1 MDKIQ
6 IFEKLNENMQNLE
19 NVENEISMLQ
29 LAIYQKNIEKLKD
42 YKMNEMREFFEQQSR
57 FYNQKSEKYEY
68 EIEKN
73 INKYK
78 EQLEKLI
85 NAYDNVYVNIFTI
98 MQNAMNNQKIAIANI
113 VTLTEKLQKEN
124 PTNEEVQKI
133 KNTIIACAQKK
144 LNYAVIIE
152 ECRARI
158 KWCIENVQADINEVF
173 INNIYQLQIYE
184 DNIFTKIKRII
195 FNKISGKSKFK
206 RFLENYENEYIKD
219 IKSKNSSK
227 VLDVISTLKG
237 IIKQMEEVKE
247 QITIKYKQMI
257 YSQII

>member
-1 MDKIQ
+1 MDEIQ
-6 IFEKLNENMQNLE
+6 ILEKLNENMQNLE

-29 LAIYQKNIEKLKD
+29 LAIYQKNTEKLKEC
-42 YKMNEMREFFEQQSR
+42 KLNEIRVFFEQQSR
-57 FYNQKSEKYEY
+57 FYNQKSEKYEV

-85 NAYDNVYVNIFTI
+85 HVYDNLYINIFKI

-113 VTLTEKLQKEN
+113 VTLTEKLQEKPN
-124 PTNEEVQKI
+124 NDEEIQEI
-133 KNTIIACAQKK
+133 KNMIMACAQKK
-144 LNYAVIIE
+144 LDYAVMIE
-152 ECRARI
+152 ECKARM
-158 KWCIENVQADINEVF
+158 KWCIENVQTDINEVF

-184 DNIFTKIKRII
+184 DNVFTKIKRII

-219 IKSKNSSK
+219 IKIKNTSKI
-227 VLDVISTLKG
+227 LDVISILKG
-237 IIKQMEEVKE
+237 IMKQMEKVKE
-247 QITIKYKQMI
+247 QISVKYQKMI
-257 YSQII
+257 YN

>member
-1 MDKIQ
+1 MDEIQ

-29 LAIYQKNIEKLKD
+29 LAIYQKNTEKLKEC
-42 YKMNEMREFFEQQSR
+42 KLNEIRGFFEQQSR
-57 FYNQKSEKYEY
+57 FYNQKSEKYEV

-85 NAYDNVYVNIFTI
+85 HVYDNLYINIFKI

-113 VTLTEKLQKEN
+113 VTLTEKLKEKTHN
-124 PTNEEVQKI
+124 DEEIQEI
-133 KNTIIACAQKK
+133 KNMIMACAQKK
-144 LNYAVIIE
+144 LDYAVMID
-152 ECRARI
+152 ECKARM
-158 KWCIENVQADINEVF
+158 KWCIENVQTDINEVF

-184 DNIFTKIKRII
+184 DDIFTKIKRMI

-219 IKSKNSSK
+219 IKIKNTSKI
-227 VLDVISTLKG
+227 LDVISILKG
-237 IIKQMEEVKE
+237 IMKQMEKVKE
-247 QITIKYKQMI
+247 QISVKYQKMI
-257 YSQII
+257 YN

>member
-1 MDKIQ
+1 MDEIQ
-6 IFEKLNENMQNLE
+6 ILEKLNENMQNLE

-29 LAIYQKNIEKLKD
+29 LAIYQKNTEKLKEC
-42 YKMNEMREFFEQQSR
+42 KLNEIRDFFEQQLR
-57 FYNQKSEKYEY
+57 FYNQKSEKYEV

-85 NAYDNVYVNIFTI
+85 YVYDNLYINIFKI

-113 VTLTEKLQKEN
+113 VTLTEKLKEKTHN
-124 PTNEEVQKI
+124 DEEIQEI
-133 KNTIIACAQKK
+133 KNMIMACAQKK
-144 LNYAVIIE
+144 LDYAVMIE
-152 ECRARI
+152 ECKARME
-158 KWCIENVQADINEVF
+158 WCIENVQTDINEVF

-184 DNIFTKIKRII
+184 DNVFTKIKRII

-219 IKSKNSSK
+219 IKTKNTSKI
-227 VLDVISTLKG
+227 LDVISILKG
-237 IIKQMEEVKE
+237 IMKQMEKVKE
-247 QITIKYKQMI
+247 QISVKYQKMI
-257 YSQII
+257 YN

>member
-1 MDKIQ
+1 MDEIE

-29 LAIYQKNIEKLKD
+29 LAIYQKNIEKLKEC
-42 YKMNEMREFFEQQSR
+42 KMNEIREFFEQQSK

-85 NAYDNVYVNIFTI
+85 NVYDSLYVNIFKI

-113 VTLTEKLQKEN
+113 VTLTERLQKEKN
-124 PTNEEVQKI
+124 TDEEIQKI
-133 KNTIIACAQKK
+133 QNTILACAQKK
-144 LNYAVIIE
+144 LNYAVIID
-152 ECRARI
+152 ECKARI

-219 IKSKNSSK
+219 IKDKNNSK
-227 VLDVISTLKG
+227 VLDIVSTLNG
-237 IIKQMEEVKE
+237 IMKQMEKVKE
-247 QITIKYKQMI
+247 QISIKYKQMI
-257 YSQII
+257 YS

>member
-1 MDKIQ
+1 MDEIQ

-29 LAIYQKNIEKLKD
+29 LAIYQKNTEKLKEC
-42 YKMNEMREFFEQQSR
+42 KLNEIRGFFEQQSR
-57 FYNQKSEKYEY
+57 FYNQKSEKYEV

-85 NAYDNVYVNIFTI
+85 HVYDNLYINIFKI

-113 VTLTEKLQKEN
+113 VTLTEKLQEKPN
-124 PTNEEVQKI
+124 NDEEIQEI
-133 KNTIIACAQKK
+133 KNMIMACAQKK
-144 LNYAVIIE
+144 LDYAVMIE
-152 ECRARI
+152 ECKARM
-158 KWCIENVQADINEVF
+158 KWCIENVQTDINEVF

-184 DNIFTKIKRII
+184 DNVFTKIKRII

-219 IKSKNSSK
+219 IKIKNTSKI
-227 VLDVISTLKG
+227 LDVISILKG
-237 IIKQMEEVKE
+237 IMKQMEKVKE
-247 QITIKYKQMI
+247 QISVKYQKMI
-257 YSQII
+257 YN

>member
-1 MDKIQ
+1 MDEIQ
-6 IFEKLNENMQNLE
+6 ILEKLNENMQNLE

-29 LAIYQKNIEKLKD
+29 LAIYQKNTEKLKEC
-42 YKMNEMREFFEQQSR
+42 KLNEIRGFFEQQSR
-57 FYNQKSEKYEY
+57 FYNQKSEKYEV

-85 NAYDNVYVNIFTI
+85 HVYDNLYINIFKI

-113 VTLTEKLQKEN
+113 VTLTEKLQEKPN
-124 PTNEEVQKI
+124 NDEEIQEI
-133 KNTIIACAQKK
+133 KNMIMACAQKK
-144 LNYAVIIE
+144 LDYAVMID
-152 ECRARI
+152 ECKARM
-158 KWCIENVQADINEVF
+158 KWCIENVQTDINEVF

-184 DNIFTKIKRII
+184 DDIFTKIKRII

-219 IKSKNSSK
+219 IRIKNTSKI
-227 VLDVISTLKG
+227 LDVISILKG
-237 IIKQMEEVKE
+237 IMKQMEKVKE
-247 QITIKYKQMI
+247 QISVKYQKMI
-257 YSQII
+257 YS

>member
-1 MDKIQ
+1 M
-6 IFEKLNENMQNLE
+6 
-19 NVENEISMLQ
+19 NEI
-29 LAIYQKNIEKLKD
+29 
-42 YKMNEMREFFEQQSR
+42 REFFEQQSK

-85 NAYDNVYVNIFTI
+85 NVYDNLYVNIFKI

-113 VTLTEKLQKEN
+113 VTLTERLQKE
-124 PTNEEVQKI
+124 
-133 KNTIIACAQKK
+133 KNTDEEIQKMQNTILACAQKK
-144 LNYAVIIE
+144 FNYAVIID
-152 ECRARI
+152 ECKARI

-219 IKSKNSSK
+219 IKAKNSSK
-227 VLDVISTLKG
+227 VLDIVSTLNG
-237 IIKQMEEVKE
+237 IMKQMEKVKE
-247 QITIKYKQMI
+247 QISIKYKQMI
-257 YSQII
+257 YS

>member
-1 MDKIQ
+1 MDEIQ
-6 IFEKLNENMQNLE
+6 ILEKLNENMQNLE

-29 LAIYQKNIEKLKD
+29 LAIYQKNTEKLKEC
-42 YKMNEMREFFEQQSR
+42 KLNEIRGFFEQQSR
-57 FYNQKSEKYEY
+57 FYNQKSEKYEV

-85 NAYDNVYVNIFTI
+85 HVYDNLYINIFKI

-113 VTLTEKLQKEN
+113 VTLTEKLQEKPN
-124 PTNEEVQKI
+124 NDEEIQEI
-133 KNTIIACAQKK
+133 KNMIMACAQKK
-144 LNYAVIIE
+144 LDYAVMID
-152 ECRARI
+152 ECKARM
-158 KWCIENVQADINEVF
+158 KWCIENVQTDINEVF

-184 DNIFTKIKRII
+184 DNVFTKIKRII

-219 IKSKNSSK
+219 IKTKNTSKI
-227 VLDVISTLKG
+227 LDVISILKG
-237 IIKQMEEVKE
+237 IMKQMEKVKE
-247 QITIKYKQMI
+247 QISVKYQKMI
-257 YSQII
+257 YN

>member
-1 MDKIQ
+1 MDEIQ

-29 LAIYQKNIEKLKD
+29 LAIYQKSIEKLKD
-42 YKMNEMREFFEQQSR
+42 CKMNEIREFFEQQSR

-85 NAYDNVYVNIFTI
+85 NAYDNVYVNVFRI
-98 MQNAMNNQKIAIANI
+98 MQNAVDNQKIALANI
-113 VTLTEKLQKEN
+113 VTLTEKLQKEKL
-124 PTNEEVQKI
+124 TNEETQKI

-152 ECRARI
+152 ECKARI

-195 FNKISGKSKFK
+195 FNRISGKSKFK
-206 RFLENYENEYIKD
+206 RFLENYENEYITD
-219 IKSKNSSK
+219 IKLKNSSK
-227 VLDVISTLKG
+227 ILGVISTLKG
-237 IIKQMEEVKE
+237 VMKQMEEVKK
-247 QITIKYKQMI
+247 QISMKYKQMI
-257 YSQII
+257 YS

>member
-1 MDKIQ
+1 MDEIQ

-42 YKMNEMREFFEQQSR
+42 CKMNEIREFFEQQSR

-85 NAYDNVYVNIFTI
+85 NVYDNLYVNIFKI
-98 MQNAMNNQKIAIANI
+98 MQNAINNQKIAIANI
-113 VTLTEKLQKEN
+113 VTLTERLQKEKL
-124 PTNEEVQKI
+124 TDEEIQKI
-133 KNTIIACAQKK
+133 QNTIIACAQKK
-144 LNYAVIIE
+144 LNYAVIID
-152 ECRARI
+152 ECKARI

-173 INNIYQLQIYE
+173 MNNIYQLQIYE
-184 DNIFTKIKRII
+184 DNIFTKVKRII

-237 IIKQMEEVKE
+237 IMKQMEEVKE
-247 QITIKYKQMI
+247 QISIKYKQMI
-257 YSQII
+257 YS

>member
-1 MDKIQ
+1 MDEIQ

-29 LAIYQKNIEKLKD
+29 LAIYQKNIEKLKEC
-42 YKMNEMREFFEQQSR
+42 KLNEIREFFEQQLR
-57 FYNQKSEKYEY
+57 FYNQKSEKYEV

-85 NAYDNVYVNIFTI
+85 YVYDNLYINIFKI

-113 VTLTEKLQKEN
+113 VTLTEKLKEKTHN
-124 PTNEEVQKI
+124 DEEIQEI
-133 KNTIIACAQKK
+133 KNMIMACAQKK
-144 LNYAVIIE
+144 LDYAVMIE
-152 ECRARI
+152 ECKARME
-158 KWCIENVQADINEVF
+158 WCIENVQTDINEVF

-184 DNIFTKIKRII
+184 DNVFTKIKRII

-219 IKSKNSSK
+219 IKTKNTSKI
-227 VLDVISTLKG
+227 LDVISILKG
-237 IIKQMEEVKE
+237 IMKQMEKVKE
-247 QITIKYKQMI
+247 QISVKYQKMI
-257 YSQII
+257 YN

>member
-1 MDKIQ
+1 MDEIQ
-6 IFEKLNENMQNLE
+6 IFEKLKENMQNLE

-29 LAIYQKNIEKLKD
+29 LAIYQKSIEKLKD
-42 YKMNEMREFFEQQSR
+42 CKMNEIREFFEQQSR

-85 NAYDNVYVNIFTI
+85 NAYDNVYVNVFRI
-98 MQNAMNNQKIAIANI
+98 MQNAVDNQKIALANI
-113 VTLTEKLQKEN
+113 VTLTEKLQKEKL
-124 PTNEEVQKI
+124 TNEETQKI

-152 ECRARI
+152 ECKARI

-206 RFLENYENEYIKD
+206 LFLGNYENEYIKD
-219 IKSKNSSK
+219 IKSKNSFR
-227 VLDVISTLKG
+227 VLDVMSTLKG
-237 IIKQMEEVKE
+237 IMKQMEEVKK
-247 QITIKYKQMI
+247 QISIKYKQMI
-257 YSQII
+257 YS

>member
-1 MDKIQ
+1 MDEIQ

-29 LAIYQKNIEKLKD
+29 LAIYQKSIEKLKD
-42 YKMNEMREFFEQQSR
+42 RKMNEIREFFEQQSR

-85 NAYDNVYVNIFTI
+85 NAYDNVYVNVFRI
-98 MQNAMNNQKIAIANI
+98 MQNAVDNQKIALANI
-113 VTLTEKLQKEN
+113 VTLTEKLQKEKL
-124 PTNEEVQKI
+124 TNEETQKI

-152 ECRARI
+152 ECKARI

-219 IKSKNSSK
+219 IKSKNTSK
-227 VLDVISTLKG
+227 VLDIISTLKG
-237 IIKQMEEVKE
+237 IMKQMEEVKK
-247 QITIKYKQMI
+247 QISIKYKQMI
-257 YSQII
+257 YS

>member
-1 MDKIQ
+1 MDEIQ

-42 YKMNEMREFFEQQSR
+42 CKMNEIREFFEQQSR

-78 EQLEKLI
+78 EQLEQLI
-85 NAYDNVYVNIFTI
+85 NAYDNVYVNVFRI
-98 MQNAMNNQKIAIANI
+98 MQNAMDNQKIALANI
-113 VTLTEKLQKEN
+113 VTLTEKLQKEKL
-124 PTNEEVQKI
+124 TNEETQKI

-195 FNKISGKSKFK
+195 FNRISGKSKFK
-206 RFLENYENEYIKD
+206 RFLENYENEYITD
-219 IKSKNSSK
+219 IKLKNSSK
-227 VLDVISTLKG
+227 ILGVISTLKG
-237 IIKQMEEVKE
+237 VMKQMEEVKK
-247 QITIKYKQMI
+247 QISMKYKQMI
-257 YSQII
+257 YS

>member
-6 IFEKLNENMQNLE
+6 IFERLNENMQNLE
-19 NVENEISMLQ
+19 NIENEISMLQ
-29 LAIYQKNIEKLKD
+29 LAIYQKKIEKLKEC
-42 YKMNEMREFFEQQSR
+42 KMNEIKEFFEQQSR
-57 FYNQKSEKYEY
+57 FYNQKSEKYEA

-73 INKYK
+73 INKYN

-85 NAYDNVYVNIFTI
+85 NAYDNLYVNIFKI

-113 VTLTEKLQKEN
+113 VTLKERLQDEKN
-124 PTNEEVQKI
+124 NDEEKQKI

-144 LNYAVIIE
+144 LNYAVIID
-152 ECRARI
+152 ECKARI
-158 KWCIENVQADINEVF
+158 KWCIEKVQSDINEVF
-173 INNIYQLQIYE
+173 KNNIYQLEIYE

-195 FNKISGKSKFK
+195 FNKITGKSKFK
-206 RFLENYENEYIKD
+206 IFLQNYENEYIKD

-237 IIKQMEEVKE
+237 IMKQMEEVKE
-247 QITIKYKQMI
+247 QISIRYNQMI
-257 YSQII
+257 YS

>member
-1 MDKIQ
+1 MDEIQ

-29 LAIYQKNIEKLKD
+29 LAIYQKSIEKLKD
-42 YKMNEMREFFEQQSR
+42 CKMNEIIEFFEQQSR

-78 EQLEKLI
+78 EQLEQLI
-85 NAYDNVYVNIFTI
+85 NAYDNVYVNVFRI
-98 MQNAMNNQKIAIANI
+98 MQNAVDNQKIALANI
-113 VTLTEKLQKEN
+113 VTLTEKLQKEKL
-124 PTNEEVQKI
+124 TNEETQKI

-219 IKSKNSSK
+219 IKSKNTSK
-227 VLDVISTLKG
+227 VLDIISTLKG
-237 IIKQMEEVKE
+237 IMKQMEEVKK
-247 QITIKYKQMI
+247 QISIKYKQMI
-257 YSQII
+257 YS

>member
-1 MDKIQ
+1 MDEIQ
-6 IFEKLNENMQNLE
+6 ILEKLNENMQNLE

-29 LAIYQKNIEKLKD
+29 LAIYQKNTEKLKEC
-42 YKMNEMREFFEQQSR
+42 KLNEIRGFFEQQSR
-57 FYNQKSEKYEY
+57 FYNQKSEKYEV

-85 NAYDNVYVNIFTI
+85 HVYDNLYINIFKI

-113 VTLTEKLQKEN
+113 VTLTEKLQEKPN
-124 PTNEEVQKI
+124 NDEEIQEI
-133 KNTIIACAQKK
+133 KNMIMACAQKK
-144 LNYAVIIE
+144 LDYAVMIE
-152 ECRARI
+152 ECKARM
-158 KWCIENVQADINEVF
+158 KWCIENVQTDINEVF

-184 DNIFTKIKRII
+184 DNVFTKIKRII

-219 IKSKNSSK
+219 IKIKNTSKI
-227 VLDVISTLKG
+227 LDVISILKG
-237 IIKQMEEVKE
+237 IMKQMEKVKE
-247 QITIKYKQMI
+247 QISVKYQKMI
-257 YSQII
+257 YN

>member
-1 MDKIQ
+1 MDEIE

-29 LAIYQKNIEKLKD
+29 LAIYQKNIEKLKEC
-42 YKMNEMREFFEQQSR
+42 KMNEIREFFEQQSK

-78 EQLEKLI
+78 EQLEELI
-85 NAYDNVYVNIFTI
+85 NVYDNLYVNIFKI

-113 VTLTEKLQKEN
+113 VTLTERLQKE
-124 PTNEEVQKI
+124 
-133 KNTIIACAQKK
+133 KNTDEEIQKMQNTILACAQKK
-144 LNYAVIIE
+144 LNYAVIID
-152 ECRARI
+152 ECKARI

-206 RFLENYENEYIKD
+206 RFLENYENEFIKD
-219 IKSKNSSK
+219 IKAKNTSK
-227 VLDVISTLKG
+227 VLDIVSTLNG
-237 IIKQMEEVKE
+237 IMKQMEKVKE
-247 QITIKYKQMI
+247 QISIKYKQMI
-257 YSQII
+257 YS

>member
-1 MDKIQ
+1 MDEIQ

-29 LAIYQKNIEKLKD
+29 LAIYQKSIEKLKD
-42 YKMNEMREFFEQQSR
+42 CKMNEIREFFEQQSR

-85 NAYDNVYVNIFTI
+85 NAYDNVYVNVFRI
-98 MQNAMNNQKIAIANI
+98 MQNAVDNQKIALANI
-113 VTLTEKLQKEN
+113 VTLTEKLQKEKL
-124 PTNEEVQKI
+124 TNEETQKI

-206 RFLENYENEYIKD
+206 RFLENYENEYITD
-219 IKSKNSSK
+219 IKLKNSSK
-227 VLDVISTLKG
+227 ILGVISTLKG
-237 IIKQMEEVKE
+237 VMKQMEEVKK
-247 QITIKYKQMI
+247 QISMKYKQMI
-257 YSQII
+257 YS

>member
-1 MDKIQ
+1 MDEIQ
-6 IFEKLNENMQNLE
+6 ILEKLNENMQNLE

-29 LAIYQKNIEKLKD
+29 LAIYQKNTEKLKEC
-42 YKMNEMREFFEQQSR
+42 KLNEIRVFFEQQSR
-57 FYNQKSEKYEY
+57 FYNQKSEKYEV

-85 NAYDNVYVNIFTI
+85 HVYDNLYINIFKI

-113 VTLTEKLQKEN
+113 VTLTEKLKEKTHN
-124 PTNEEVQKI
+124 DEEIQEI
-133 KNTIIACAQKK
+133 KNMIMACAQKK
-144 LNYAVIIE
+144 LDYAVMIE
-152 ECRARI
+152 ECKARME
-158 KWCIENVQADINEVF
+158 WCIENVQTDINEVF

-184 DNIFTKIKRII
+184 DNVFTKIKRII

-219 IKSKNSSK
+219 IKTKNTSKI
-227 VLDVISTLKG
+227 LDVISILKG
-237 IIKQMEEVKE
+237 IMKQMEKVKE
-247 QITIKYKQMI
+247 QISVKYQKMI
-257 YSQII
+257 YN

>member
-1 MDKIQ
+1 MDEIQ
-6 IFEKLNENMQNLE
+6 ILEKLNENMQNLE

-29 LAIYQKNIEKLKD
+29 LAIYQKNTEKLKEC
-42 YKMNEMREFFEQQSR
+42 KLNEIREFFEQQLR
-57 FYNQKSEKYEY
+57 FYNQKSEKYEV

-85 NAYDNVYVNIFTI
+85 HVYDNLYINIFKI

-113 VTLTEKLQKEN
+113 VTLTEKLKEKTHN
-124 PTNEEVQKI
+124 DEEIQEI
-133 KNTIIACAQKK
+133 KNMIMACAQKK
-144 LNYAVIIE
+144 LDYAVMIE
-152 ECRARI
+152 ECKARME
-158 KWCIENVQADINEVF
+158 WCIENVQTDINEVF

-184 DNIFTKIKRII
+184 DDIFTKIKRII

-219 IKSKNSSK
+219 IKTKNTSKI
-227 VLDVISTLKG
+227 LDVISILKG
-237 IIKQMEEVKE
+237 IMKQMEKVKE
-247 QITIKYKQMI
+247 QISVKYQKMI
-257 YSQII
+257 YN

>member
-1 MDKIQ
+1 MDEIE

-29 LAIYQKNIEKLKD
+29 LAIYQKNIEKLKEC
-42 YKMNEMREFFEQQSR
+42 KMNEIREFFEQQSK

-85 NAYDNVYVNIFTI
+85 NVYDSLYVNIFKI

-113 VTLTEKLQKEN
+113 VTLTERLQKEKN
-124 PTNEEVQKI
+124 TDEEIQKI
-133 KNTIIACAQKK
+133 QNTILACAQKK
-144 LNYAVIIE
+144 LNYAVIID
-152 ECRARI
+152 ECKARI

-219 IKSKNSSK
+219 IKDKNNSK
-227 VLDVISTLKG
+227 VLDIVSTLNG
-237 IIKQMEEVKE
+237 IMKQMEKVEE
-247 QITIKYKQMI
+247 QISIKYKQMI
-257 YSQII
+257 YS

>member
-1 MDKIQ
+1 MNKIQ

-19 NVENEISMLQ
+19 NTENEISMLQ
-29 LAIYQKNIEKLKD
+29 LAIYQKNIEKLKER
-42 YKMNEMREFFEQQSR
+42 KVNEIREFFEQQSI

-85 NAYDNVYVNIFTI
+85 NAYNDLYVNIFKI

-113 VTLTEKLQKEN
+113 VTLTERLQ
-124 PTNEEVQKI
+124 NEKFNDEEMQKI

-144 LNYAVIIE
+144 LNYAVIID
-152 ECRARI
+152 ECNARI

-173 INNIYQLQIYE
+173 INNAYQLQIYE
-184 DNIFTKIKRII
+184 DNLFIKIKRII
-195 FNKISGKSKFK
+195 LNKISGKSKFK
-206 RFLENYENEYIKD
+206 RFLENYENEYMKD
-219 IKSKNSSK
+219 IKTKNVLK
-227 VLDVISTLKG
+227 VLNVVSTSKG
-237 IIKQMEEVKE
+237 IMKQMEEVKE
-247 QITIKYKQMI
+247 QISIKYKKMI
-257 YSQII
+257 YT

>member
-1 MDKIQ
+1 MDEIQ

-29 LAIYQKNIEKLKD
+29 LAIYQKNTEKLKEC
-42 YKMNEMREFFEQQSR
+42 KLNEIRGFFEQQSR
-57 FYNQKSEKYEY
+57 FYNQKSEKYEV

-85 NAYDNVYVNIFTI
+85 HVYDNLYINIFKI

-113 VTLTEKLQKEN
+113 VTLTEKLQEKPN
-124 PTNEEVQKI
+124 NDEEIQEI
-133 KNTIIACAQKK
+133 KNMITACAQKK
-144 LNYAVIIE
+144 LDYAVMIE
-152 ECRARI
+152 ECKARM
-158 KWCIENVQADINEVF
+158 KWCIENVQTDINEVF

-184 DNIFTKIKRII
+184 DNVFTKIKRII

-219 IKSKNSSK
+219 IKIKNTSKI
-227 VLDVISTLKG
+227 LDVISILKG
-237 IIKQMEEVKE
+237 IMKQMEKVKE
-247 QITIKYKQMI
+247 QISVKYQKMI
-257 YSQII
+257 YN

>member
-1 MDKIQ
+1 MDEIQ

-29 LAIYQKNIEKLKD
+29 LAIYQKSIEKLKD
-42 YKMNEMREFFEQQSR
+42 CKMNEIREFFEQQSR

-85 NAYDNVYVNIFTI
+85 NAYDNVYVNVFRI
-98 MQNAMNNQKIAIANI
+98 MQNAVDNQKIALANI
-113 VTLTEKLQKEN
+113 VTLTEKLQKEKL
-124 PTNEEVQKI
+124 TNEETQKI

-152 ECRARI
+152 ECKARI

-173 INNIYQLQIYE
+173 INNIYQLQICE

-219 IKSKNSSK
+219 IKSKNTSK
-227 VLDVISTLKG
+227 VLDIISTLKG
-237 IIKQMEEVKE
+237 IMKQMEEVKK
-247 QITIKYKQMI
+247 QISIKYKQMI
-257 YSQII
+257 YS

>member
-1 MDKIQ
+1 MDEIQ
-6 IFEKLNENMQNLE
+6 ILEKLNENMQNLE

-29 LAIYQKNIEKLKD
+29 LAIYQKNTEKLKEC
-42 YKMNEMREFFEQQSR
+42 KLNEIRGFFEQQSR
-57 FYNQKSEKYEY
+57 FYNQKSEKYEV

-85 NAYDNVYVNIFTI
+85 YVYDNLYINIFKI

-113 VTLTEKLQKEN
+113 VTLTEKLKEKTHN
-124 PTNEEVQKI
+124 DEEIQEI
-133 KNTIIACAQKK
+133 KNMIMACAQKK
-144 LNYAVIIE
+144 LDYAVMIE
-152 ECRARI
+152 ECKARM
-158 KWCIENVQADINEVF
+158 KWCIENVQTDINEVF

-184 DNIFTKIKRII
+184 DNVFTKIKRII

-219 IKSKNSSK
+219 IKTKNTSKI
-227 VLDVISTLKG
+227 LDVISILKG
-237 IIKQMEEVKE
+237 IMKQMEKVKE
-247 QITIKYKQMI
+247 QISVKYQKMI
-257 YSQII
+257 YN

>member
-1 MDKIQ
+1 MDEIQ

-29 LAIYQKNIEKLKD
+29 LAIYQKSIEKLKD
-42 YKMNEMREFFEQQSR
+42 CKMNEIREFFEQQSR

-85 NAYDNVYVNIFTI
+85 NAYDNVYVNIFKI
-98 MQNAMNNQKIAIANI
+98 MQNAMDNQKIALANI
-113 VTLTEKLQKEN
+113 VTLTEKLQKEKL
-124 PTNEEVQKI
+124 TNEETQKI

-144 LNYAVIIE
+144 LNYSVIIE

-219 IKSKNSSK
+219 IKSKNSSRI
-227 VLDVISTLKG
+227 LNVISTLKG
-237 IIKQMEEVKE
+237 IMKQMEEVKK
-247 QITIKYKQMI
+247 QISIKYKQMI
-257 YSQII
+257 YS

>member
-1 MDKIQ
+1 MDGIE

-29 LAIYQKNIEKLKD
+29 LAIYQKNIEKLKEC
-42 YKMNEMREFFEQQSR
+42 KMNEIRDFFEQQSK

-85 NAYDNVYVNIFTI
+85 NVYDNLYVNIFKI

-113 VTLTEKLQKEN
+113 VTLTERLQKE
-124 PTNEEVQKI
+124 
-133 KNTIIACAQKK
+133 KNTDEEIQKMQNTILACAQKK
-144 LNYAVIIE
+144 LNYAVIID
-152 ECRARI
+152 ECKARI
-158 KWCIENVQADINEVF
+158 KWCIENVQEDINEVF

-219 IKSKNSSK
+219 IKAKNSSK
-227 VLDVISTLKG
+227 ILDIVSTLNG
-237 IIKQMEEVKE
+237 IMKQMEKVKA
-247 QITIKYKQMI
+247 QISIKYKQMI
-257 YSQII
+257 